1 MKKGLAWFAL
11 LFLGVMLIVAG
22 FQGSG
27 GRFLAVFLTPGRLQP
42 TSSTAWQ

>member
-11 LFLGVMLIVAG
+11 LVLGLGLIVAG

-27 GRFLAVFLTPGRLQP
+27 GKFLAVFLTPGRLQP
-42 TSSTAWQ
+42 TDSTAWQ